1 MDLRWRRKGQ
11 SGFTLIELMV
21 VIAIIGILSAVAIP
35 KFSQSANAAKDARL
49 RVDLRTV
56 DSVVMQYYAAKG
68 NYPENTA
75 AFSNYLTEWPKDSTG
90 TALVYATV
98 ETGYTVTGTSLD
110 NSGGTTVRRSP
121 GSVGYT
127 AW

>member
-1 MDLRWRRKGQ
+1 MDVRKKVKWQ
-11 SGFTLIELMV
+11 SGFTLVELMV
-21 VIAIIGILSAVAIP
+21 VIAIIGILSAVIIP

-56 DSVVMQYYAAKG
+56 DSVVMQYYAVKG
-68 NYPENTA
+68 TYPESA
-75 AFSNYLTEWPKDSTG
+75 AALSTYLSEWPHDSAG

-98 ETGYTVTGTSLD
+98 ENGYTVTGTSID
-110 NSGGTTVRRSP
+110 NSGGTTARRSP
-121 GSVGYT
+121 GSVGYS